1 MSEYKYIADGYE
13 TMFNELKEE
22 NQKLKEALDVA
33 VDCLDDISDSSTS
46 SITRRSARQALDK
59 IKALGIVKEGK

>member
-1 MSEYKYIADGYE
+1 MSEVRYMVDWYE
-13 TMFNELKEE
+13 TMFNELKQE

-33 VDCLDDISDSSTS
+33 VDCLDDISDSSNS

-59 IKALGIVKEGK
+59 IKALGIVKEG